1 MPTIYK
7 ISPDEITTRRV
18 DPWHYQPK
26 FARQI
31 EKIGVHLGESSLFE
45 LIDKERDVAG
55 GATPLGANYLENGRV
70 RFYRTSE
77 VDELQLDRDAAVF
90 ISDEDDQKLARS
102 RLAVGD
108 VVLTITGA
116 KFGKSAVVTET
127 HLPGNISQHS
137 VRFSPD
143 TEKLDPYFLVAYL
156 NGPTGQIAIWREAYG
171 ATRPAIDFPSVRSLI
186 VPSVGNLV
194 QKYIGDKVRQA
205 ERLRAW
211 AASAQ
216 EETVREMPAYK
227 PMISHYAECSYRV
240 SPDILLSAR
249 LDSSFFHP
257 DHRAL
262 DSKMKESGCQ
272 YFGKVAFA
280 VKPGWNKKS
289 SDSFLYYE
297 IGGLNVSNGTIVP
310 VETLTSEAPSR
321 ATTAVKH
328 GDVLVSTVRPNRKN
342 VGFVIEDAQDIP
354 MVATSG
360 FSVIRFESLV
370 DAAFYHAWLRT
381 DDATSQLMRW
391 NSGSA
396 YPAIDEDVPLQI
408 FVPEFDASLRERLGQ
423 TLLDTHFALLHSAKL
438 TNAAKLL
445 VEDLIEGQITEA
457 QLIAAEQALQ
467 AGNDALDRKIL
478 SRLKAD
484 GIDGKGPALFSELD
498 ELYRL
503 LALAEVE

>member
-1 MPTIYK
+1 MFNRVSAEKLQPRLDADFYKKEFIANDDLLKASGAVRLSSLIDVAKSSYGVLPKSEEYVVSGVPLIRGGDLSFGKINPPEVHAPTSYAGGKGTAEEGDILILIKGACIDGPEGVARVSENEKGYIFNGSCYRLAFK
-7 ISPDEITTRRV
+7 NRDVDGYFFIAYSQARQFLMQKKRQVANTGISYNDEESILGYLLPNLQEITK
-18 DPWHYQPK
+18 K
-26 FARQI
+26 F
-31 EKIGVHLGESSLFE
+31 
-45 LIDKERDVAG
+45 
-55 GATPLGANYLENGRV
+55 
-70 RFYRTSE
+70 
-77 VDELQLDRDAAVF
+77 
-90 ISDEDDQKLARS
+90 
-102 RLAVGD
+102 
-108 VVLTITGA
+108 
-116 KFGKSAVVTET
+116 
-127 HLPGNISQHS
+127 
-137 VRFSPD
+137 
-143 TEKLDPYFLVAYL
+143 
-156 NGPTGQIAIWREAYG
+156 
-171 ATRPAIDFPSVRSLI
+171 
-186 VPSVGNLV
+186 
-194 QKYIGDKVRQA
+194 IGDKVRQA

-227 PMISHYAECSYRV
+227 PMISHYAESSYRV

-467 AGNDALDRKIL
+467 AGNDGLDRNIL
-478 SRLKAD
+478 GRLKTD
-484 GIDGKGPALFSELD
+484 GIDGEGAALFSDLD

-503 LALAEVE
+503 LALTEVE

>member
-1 MPTIYK
+1 MFAKRYR
-7 ISPDEITTRRV
+7 PDELIEIIAAQSYSPEIVAYVKKVEHQPTLAHYLKSKPKLGVTGTIAKDYVEATTPNAVPYISTKQVKGLHAYIEDAKYISKEADIEWKKCRV
-18 DPWHYQPK
+18 DDGDIVINKSGDVGAAAVLCCAPYKYANSVSDIISIKLSETAP
-26 FARQI
+26 
-31 EKIGVHLGESSLFE
+31 
-45 LIDKERDVAG
+45 IDRDFLVVYLNSPFGQKQLQRLSG
-55 GATPLGANYLENGRV
+55 GAIFSHVSLHAIPHINVYTADV
-70 RFYRTSE
+70 
-77 VDELQLDRDAAVF
+77 
-90 ISDEDDQKLARS
+90 LA
-102 RLAVGD
+102 
-108 VVLTITGA
+108 
-116 KFGKSAVVTET
+116 
-127 HLPGNISQHS
+127 
-137 VRFSPD
+137 
-143 TEKLDPYFLVAYL
+143 
-156 NGPTGQIAIWREAYG
+156 
-171 ATRPAIDFPSVRSLI
+171 
-186 VPSVGNLV
+186 

-227 PMISHYAECSYRV
+227 PMISHYAESSYRV

-272 YFGKVAFA
+272 YFGKMAFA

-342 VGFVIEDAQDIP
+342 VGFVIEDEQDIP

-467 AGNDALDRKIL
+467 VGNDTLDRKIL
-478 SRLKAD
+478 SRLKTD
-484 GIDGKGPALFSELD
+484 GIDGDGAALFSDLD